1 MYKITDELDAAG
13 FSINTIEALVKR
25 NNNKFSF
32 STLEYFVIYVAYT
45 DATLTVDGCKFRVPS
60 NHLAYIAPFKNI
72 TYDTE
77 SLHNTV
83 VVFSSS
89 FYEKSVKDGFILNSD
104 LFFNSDTDVFI
115 APSIG
120 SGEEMK
126 KLIVGRLGL
135 YHHKAKGLYIAVAHN
150 CVEILLLD
158 GLLKIEGQPK
168 SKTKINFSYLD
179 IVNRFRV
186 LLQKYFKKEK
196 GVQFYSDQLGITPQ
210 RLSVMTELILGQGAK
225 KIILEKLVN
234 EAVKMLKY
242 STMNISEIASDLG
255 FADEGNFSTFIKKH
269 YDKTPT
275 EIRGSSEINV

>member
-1 MYKITDELDAAG
+1 M
-13 FSINTIEALVKR
+13 
-25 NNNKFSF
+25 
-32 STLEYFVIYVAYT
+32 
-45 DATLTVDGCKFRVPS
+45 
-60 NHLAYIAPFKNI
+60 
-72 TYDTE
+72 
-77 SLHNTV
+77 
-83 VVFSSS
+83 
-89 FYEKSVKDGFILNSD
+89 
-104 LFFNSDTDVFI
+104 
-115 APSIG
+115 
-120 SGEEMK
+120 
-126 KLIVGRLGL
+126 GL